1 MSFARA
7 ANSRRM
13 EDESLPPDSWRALFT
28 GHGIVPD
35 SWRPA
40 VDRVPPDEVKVAF
53 PQDAGFRARTG
64 AAPADARRLSRARSC
79 SARMAEPARL
89 GAAAVQPSPLDALPR
104 IAARGA
110 PAPADF
116 AALVAAETPVVIKG
130 LFDDWVA
137 LAAGRHSPGRLN
149 AYLAGMDRGAAVP
162 VMEAP
167 ARAAGRFAYR
177 ADMREFTFTKWS
189 APLRE
194 TLARIEGLIG
204 QENAPTV
211 AIQMLPL
218 ADALPEFVRQN
229 PMPLLPANVGPKLWL
244 GGGVKTQTHN
254 DLDHNLACVIAGRR
268 RFTLFPPDQ
277 IANLYI
283 GPLDNPPP
291 LSLVDPENPD
301 FDQFPRF
308 RDALAVARVA
318 ILEPGDAIF
327 IPKYWWHHVASLD
340 PYNAMVNYWWG
351 DTAQGIEK
359 PNDIFL
365 AALLAL
371 KDLPPGERAY
381 WHAMFDT
388 HVFGDPDI
396 ASAHIPAALRG
407 ALGPMRPDER
417 AALRQQLFSAFQK

>member
-1 MSFARA
+1 
-7 ANSRRM
+7 
-13 EDESLPPDSWRALFT
+13 
-28 GHGIVPD
+28 
-35 SWRPA
+35 
-40 VDRVPPDEVKVAF
+40 
-53 PQDAGFRARTG
+53 
-64 AAPADARRLSRARSC
+64 
-79 SARMAEPARL
+79 MAEPARL
-89 GAAAVQPSPLDALPR
+89 GVAAVRPSPLDALPR

-116 AALVAAETPVVIKG
+116 AALVASETPVVIKG

-149 AYLAGMDRGAAVP
+149 AYLAGMDRGAGVP

-177 ADMREFTFTKWS
+177 ADTREFTFTKRS

-229 PMPLLPANVGPKLWL
+229 PMPMLPAGVGPKLWL

-254 DLDHNLACVIAGRR
+254 DRDHNLACVIAGRR

-277 IANLYI
+277 VANLYI

-301 FDQFPRF
+301 HDRFPRF
-308 RDALAVARVA
+308 REAMASARVA
-318 ILEPGDAIF
+318 LLEPGDAIF

-351 DTAQGIEK
+351 DTAKGVEK

-381 WHAMFDT
+381 WHAMFET
-388 HVFGDPDI
+388 HVFGNPDI
-396 ASAHIPAALRG
+396 ASGHIPAALRG

-417 AALRQQLFSAFQK
+417 AMLRQRLLAAFQK

>member
-1 MSFARA
+1 
-7 ANSRRM
+7 
-13 EDESLPPDSWRALFT
+13 
-28 GHGIVPD
+28 
-35 SWRPA
+35 
-40 VDRVPPDEVKVAF
+40 
-53 PQDAGFRARTG
+53 
-64 AAPADARRLSRARSC
+64 
-79 SARMAEPARL
+79 MAEPARL
-89 GAAAVQPSPLDALPR
+89 GAAASPSSPLDALPR

-116 AALVAAETPVVIKG
+116 TAIVAAEMPVVIKG
-130 LFDDWVA
+130 LFDDWAA
-137 LAAGRHSPGRLN
+137 LAAGRHSPGRLG

-177 ADMREFTFTKWS
+177 ADIREFTFTKRS
-189 APLRE
+189 APLRD

-204 QENAPTV
+204 QANAPTV
-211 AIQMLPL
+211 AIQMLHL

-229 PMPLLPANVGPKLWL
+229 AMPVLPADVGPKLWL
-244 GGGVKTQTHN
+244 GGAVKTQTHN
-254 DLDHNLACVIAGRR
+254 DRDHNLACVIAGRR
-268 RFTLFPPDQ
+268 RFTLFPPAQ
-277 IANLYI
+277 VANLYI

-301 FDQFPRF
+301 YGRFPCF
-308 RDALAVARVA
+308 REAMASARVA
-318 ILEPGDAIF
+318 LLEPGDAIF
-327 IPKYWWHHVASLD
+327 IPKHWWHHVASLD

-351 DTAQGIEK
+351 DAAKGIER

-381 WHAMFDT
+381 WQAMFET

-396 ASAHIPAALRG
+396 ASGHIPPALRG
-407 ALGPMRPDER
+407 ALGTMRPDER
-417 AALRQQLFSAFQK
+417 ARLRQQLISAFQK

>member
-1 MSFARA
+1 
-7 ANSRRM
+7 
-13 EDESLPPDSWRALFT
+13 
-28 GHGIVPD
+28 
-35 SWRPA
+35 
-40 VDRVPPDEVKVAF
+40 
-53 PQDAGFRARTG
+53 
-64 AAPADARRLSRARSC
+64 
-79 SARMAEPARL
+79 MAEPARL
-89 GAAAVQPSPLDALPR
+89 GAAMAQPSPLDALPR
-104 IAARGA
+104 VAARGS

-177 ADMREFTFTKWS
+177 ADMREFTFTKRS

-194 TLARIEGLIG
+194 TLARIERLIG

-211 AIQMLPL
+211 AIQMLSL
-218 ADALPEFVRQN
+218 ADALPEFLRQN
-229 PMPLLPANVGPKLWL
+229 AMPFLPADVGPKLWL

-254 DLDHNLACVIAGRR
+254 DRDHNLACVIAGRR

-277 IANLYI
+277 VANLYI
-283 GPLDNPPP
+283 GPPGNPPP

-301 FDQFPRF
+301 YDRFPRF
-308 RDALAVARVA
+308 REALAAARVA

-351 DTAQGIEK
+351 DAARGIEQ
-359 PNDIFL
+359 PHDIFL

-371 KDLPPGERAY
+371 KDLPPAERTY
-381 WHAMFDT
+381 WRAMFDT
-388 HVFGDPDI
+388 HVFGDPEI
-396 ASAHIPAALRG
+396 GSGHIPSALRG
-407 ALGPMRPDER
+407 ALGTMRPDER
-417 AALRQQLFSAFQK
+417 AALRQRLLSAFQK

>member
-1 MSFARA
+1 
-7 ANSRRM
+7 
-13 EDESLPPDSWRALFT
+13 
-28 GHGIVPD
+28 
-35 SWRPA
+35 
-40 VDRVPPDEVKVAF
+40 
-53 PQDAGFRARTG
+53 
-64 AAPADARRLSRARSC
+64 
-79 SARMAEPARL
+79 MAEPARL
-89 GAAAVQPSPLDALPR
+89 GAAMARPSPLDTLPR

-130 LFDDWVA
+130 LIDDWVA

-162 VMEAP
+162 LMEAP
-167 ARAAGRFAYR
+167 ARAGGRFTYR
-177 ADMREFTFTKWS
+177 ADMREFTFTKRS

-218 ADALPEFVRQN
+218 AGALPEFVRQN
-229 PMPLLPANVGPKLWL
+229 PMPLLPADIAPKLWL
-244 GGGVKTQTHN
+244 GGSVKTQTHN
-254 DLDHNLACVIAGRR
+254 DRDHNLACVIAGRR
-268 RFTLFPPDQ
+268 RFILFPPDQ
-277 IANLYI
+277 VANLYI

-308 RDALAVARVA
+308 RDALAAARVA

-351 DTAQGIEK
+351 DTAKGIEK

-371 KDLPPGERAY
+371 RDLPPGERAY
-381 WHAMFDT
+381 WQAMFDA
-388 HVFGDPDI
+388 HVFGDPDV
-396 ASAHIPAALRG
+396 ASGHIPAALRG
-407 ALGPMRPDER
+407 ALGPMRPEER
-417 AALRQQLFSAFQK
+417 AALRQQLLSAFQK

>member
-1 MSFARA
+1 
-7 ANSRRM
+7 
-13 EDESLPPDSWRALFT
+13 
-28 GHGIVPD
+28 
-35 SWRPA
+35 
-40 VDRVPPDEVKVAF
+40 
-53 PQDAGFRARTG
+53 
-64 AAPADARRLSRARSC
+64 
-79 SARMAEPARL
+79 MAEPARL
-89 GAAAVQPSPLDALPR
+89 AVAAVQPSPLDALPR

-167 ARAAGRFAYR
+167 ARAGGRFAYR
-177 ADMREFTFTKWS
+177 ADMREFTFTKRS

-211 AIQMLPL
+211 AIQMLSL

-229 PMPLLPANVGPKLWL
+229 PMPLLPADIGPKLWL
-244 GGGVKTQTHN
+244 GGAVKTRTHN
-254 DLDHNLACVIAGRR
+254 DRDHNLACVIAGRR
-268 RFTLFPPDQ
+268 RFTLFPPNQ
-277 IANLYI
+277 VANLYI

-301 FDQFPRF
+301 HDRFPRF
-308 RDALAVARVA
+308 REALAAARVA

-327 IPKYWWHHVASLD
+327 IPKYWWHDVASLD

-351 DTAQGIEK
+351 DAATGVEK

-381 WHAMFDT
+381 WQAMFDA
-388 HVFGDPDI
+388 HVFGDPEI
-396 ASAHIPAALRG
+396 GSGHIPAALRG
-407 ALGPMRPDER
+407 ALGTVRPDER
-417 AALRQQLFSAFQK
+417 AALRQRLLSAFQK